1 MKCREF
7 KIFSSTAGKSTIV
20 YNGKSTIAIE
30 IKTFHDGGLGFK
42 AHQKAKGPE
51 MGGRKEQKWLHLGLG
66 LAREAFSPETHQSQ
80 AWATCEFRR

>member
-20 YNGKSTIAIE
+20 YNGKSTIAMEINVYNGKSTTAIK

-51 MGGRKEQKWLHLGLG
+51 MGGRKEQVAPSWPGLSSG
-66 LAREAFSPETHQSQ
+66 SIFP
-80 AWATCEFRR
+80 